1 MARTWSATVAA
12 MLALAAPR
20 FVLAE
25 ETEPPKT
32 PEKEPAALFQQLDA
46 NSDGQLTESEAGEEH
61 QRLFKRLLRKADQD
75 GDGKLSRAEFTA
87 ALTEERPKPPAD
99 APDQGAGRFAQ
110 FLQANPEE
118 IFERLDANGDGKI
131 VLDEL
136 PEPARQGL
144 GRFLE
149 QADANRDK
157 ALTLEEFRKGHE
169 LARRLA
175 GISPANAASSNAG
188 PGAALFKA
196 LDGNGDGALSAD
208 ELAAATES
216 LKKLDRDGDGQLS
229 PRELATTGGPPAGSR
244 QDGNVRPN
252 GNGRPGA
259 EQLLAR
265 WKGFDKDDD
274 GKLSADELP
283 PLLKNRFDRVDSNG
297 DGFADFDELRRAAE
311 ILAGQRGKRPGAGSD
326 ATPPKRPE

>member
-1 MARTWSATVAA
+1 MARSWSAAMAA

-25 ETEPPKT
+25 EPEAPKA

-46 NSDGQLTESEAGEEH
+46 NSDGQLAESEVGEEH
-61 QRLFKRLLRKADQD
+61 QRLFKRLLRKADKD
-75 GDGKLSRAEFTA
+75 GDGNLSRAEFTA
-87 ALTEERPKPPAD
+87 ALNEERPKPPAD
-99 APDQGAGRFAQ
+99 APDQGQGRFAQ

-118 IFERLDANGDGKI
+118 VFKRLDANGDGKI

-157 ALTLEEFRKGHE
+157 ALSLEEFRKGHE
-169 LARRLA
+169 FARQLT
-175 GISPANAASSNAG
+175 GVSPSNTGSPNAG

-216 LKKLDRDGDGQLS
+216 LKMLDRDGDGQLS
-229 PRELATTGGPPAGSR
+229 PRELAMPGGQAGGP
-244 QDGNVRPN
+244 RPG

-265 WKGFDKDDD
+265 WKGFDKDGD

-283 PLLKNRFDRVDSNG
+283 PALKNRFERVDANG

-311 ILAGQRGKRPGAGSD
+311 ILAGQRGKRPGADGD
-326 ATPPKRPE
+326 ASRPKRPE